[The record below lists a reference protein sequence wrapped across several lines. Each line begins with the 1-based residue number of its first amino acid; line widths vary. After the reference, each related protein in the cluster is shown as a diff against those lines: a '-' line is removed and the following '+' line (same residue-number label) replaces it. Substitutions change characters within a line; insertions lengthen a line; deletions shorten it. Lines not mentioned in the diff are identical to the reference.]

1 MARRKRRNKKQQ
13 EEVLVDIVEARES
26 AQDFIDRNQKTI
38 FGVLTALVVVI
49 GGYFGYDYFVKTKQ
63 QNSALELMS
72 EAEYQ
77 FGRDSFALA
86 ITNPGLDSEGF
97 EEIVNSY
104 GAAPAGNASNYYAA
118 VGYLNLGEY
127 KAAIS
132 YLEDF
137 DADGEVMPIMKN
149 GILGDAH
156 SELNELDKALSY
168 YKKAASVKE
177 NEVLT
182 PYYLM
187 KVGMLQEKLGNFAD
201 AKEVYEQIKE
211 KYPTSTDGRDIDKYI
226 IRASAKG

>member
-26 AQDFIDRNQKTI
+26 AQDFIDSNQTKI
-38 FGVLTALVVVI
+38 FGVLAVLVLVI
-49 GGYFGYDYFVKTKQ
+49 GGYFGYDYFIKTKQ
-63 QNSALELMS
+63 QNAALELMS
-72 EAEYQ
+72 EAEFQ
-77 FGRDSFALA
+77 FARDSFTQA
-86 ITNPGLDSEGF
+86 ITNPGLDAIGF
-97 EEIVNSY
+97 EQVVNEY
-104 GAAPAGNASNYYAA
+104 GAAPAGNAANYYAA

-137 DADGEVMPIMKN
+137 DAEGEIMPIMKN

-156 SELNELDKALSY
+156 SELNELDKALSF

-187 KVGMLQEKLGNFAD
+187 KVGMLQEKLGKYAD
-201 AKEVYEQIKE
+201 AKDAYEQIKD